1 MERSNSQR
9 TVGWRNSGLSPRDGL
24 GKPDPN
30 LPRGT
35 YYRHEVA
42 FSKSS
47 RIWLCR
53 FQPVTGRRRTTFA
66 MLFGELDG
74 IRFHSWRLWRSA
86 HVWESYRTALFN
98 GGLLGESIWKSTN
111 QSLAPSHITQ
121 NPVTRN
127 RLYGWMRTLGSTCI
141 AHTTHFVAPMPCTA
155 GSSMLSH

>member
-1 MERSNSQR
+1 MAIYLSAR
-9 TVGWRNSGLSPRDGL
+9 TCAPDSP
-24 GKPDPN
+24 
-30 LPRGT
+30 
-35 YYRHEVA
+35 
-42 FSKSS
+42 
-47 RIWLCR
+47 
-53 FQPVTGRRRTTFA
+53 TFA

-74 IRFHSWRLWRSA
+74 IRCHSWRLWRSA

-127 RLYGWMRTLGSTCI
+127 RLYGWMRTLGSICS

-155 GSSMLSH
+155 GSSLYFPDERWVMDKRDETDRRIVKTQVFDQK